1 MAIYDFQESKPR
13 WFSFENR
20 EGAPGMG
27 GQTNLGAKGSPS
39 GSVPAGETLVLCHAQ
54 GEGILRRIWMTFANR
69 TPEMLED
76 VRIRMRWDGAPSYAV
91 DAPLGEFFCQGRW
104 GMRPMENAF
113 FASPEGRSLVCA
125 IPMPFR
131 QEACVELYNGA
142 DAPVEN
148 LFYDVDLT
156 LEPVEPQ
163 AMYFHCQYSQTHGEP
178 AGIDFVWLSAS
189 GKGRLLGVCIS
200 GLQSEDTRG
209 LWFGEG
215 EVKIYLGEE
224 DFPTLVGTGTE
235 DYIGTAWGQGEFIG
249 RYTGSLYMQEGCASF
264 YRFHV
269 PDPIYFDHGIRAVI
283 QRIGGGDKALVLR
296 ALTAGAGIIPVTSS
310 TQMRLLEDGL
320 GLDAVPE
327 GDWVNY
333 YSWDAF
339 TAAAYYYSQTP

>member
-27 GQTNLGAKGSPS
+27 GQANLGAKGSPS
-39 GSVPAGETLVLCHAQ
+39 GSVPAGKTLVLCHAQ

-142 DAPVEN
+142 GVPVEN

-189 GKGRLLGVCIS
+189 GGMHLGPPERGYPRPLVRRGRGQDLPGRGRLSHPG
-200 GLQSEDTRG
+200 GYGNRG
-209 LWFGEG
+209 LHRHC
-215 EVKIYLGEE
+215 L
-224 DFPTLVGTGTE
+224 GTG
-235 DYIGTAWGQGEFIG
+235 GVH
-249 RYTGSLYMQEGCASF
+249 R
-264 YRFHV
+264 
-269 PDPIYFDHGIRAVI
+269 PIHRQPLHA
-283 QRIGGGDKALVLR
+283 GG
-296 ALTAGAGIIPVTSS
+296 P
-310 TQMRLLEDGL
+310 RLLL
-320 GLDAVPE
+320 PFPCARSHLL
-327 GDWVNY
+327 
-333 YSWDAF
+333 
-339 TAAAYYYSQTP
+339 